1 MSHFVRVFIGFV
13 LIAVAGA
20 AMTMI
25 RQAHP
30 ELTETEVALTYWPK
44 YVLPAILVI
53 VGGYLAIR

>member
-1 MSHFVRVFIGFV
+1 MSHLVHVFIGFV
-13 LIAVAGA
+13 LVALAGV

-30 ELTETEVALTYWPK
+30 ELTETEVVLTYWPQ
-44 YVLPAILVI
+44 YLLPAILVL